1 MKCLSLSQIFLK
13 ENCHKWKN
21 QPGLLSYTWKDS
33 HYRHSFLL
41 SVWLNRLSSGKWL
54 VSIEVPETA
63 QQVLVRMKHFFDHYL
78 RGKKD
83 LLSVLISSHLTWD
96 RRLEHRR
103 GGSRRKACSLW
114 SYWNKRRE
122 EWEIPGKGRKLL
134 GCWRGRPELSASAFS
149 LWSWKWEHLIEVSFV
164 SHVESSW
171 VGTCG
176 EK

>member
-1 MKCLSLSQIFLK
+1 MTCFNRGPRNSTAGPCEDEALLWSLLK
-13 ENCHKWKN
+13 R
-21 QPGLLSYTWKDS
+21 Q
-33 HYRHSFLL
+33 
-41 SVWLNRLSSGKWL
+41 
-54 VSIEVPETA
+54 
-63 QQVLVRMKHFFDHYL
+63 
-78 RGKKD
+78 KD

-96 RRLEHRR
+96 RRLEHRQ

-134 GCWRGRPELSASAFS
+134 GCWRGWPELSASAFS

-164 SHVESSW
+164 SCVESSW

-176 EK
+176 KIVNILDLFPTMHQVTYLHWRKITSCCLHCL